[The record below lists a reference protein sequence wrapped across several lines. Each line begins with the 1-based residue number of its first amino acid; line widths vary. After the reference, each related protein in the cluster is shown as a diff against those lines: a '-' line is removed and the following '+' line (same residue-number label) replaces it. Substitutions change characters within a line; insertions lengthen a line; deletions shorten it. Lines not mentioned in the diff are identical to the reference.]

1 MQYNRGC
8 VKQTGAKQMT
18 ARIEIVEGVY
28 KIRGVDTS
36 VAGYSFDLVEGYK
49 DGATGGYVTVDGAS
63 VMPAGS
69 LPFPPRSIRIRC
81 NGVQSYTIV
90 SGEVPARQPEGVS
103 MLQALKKPS
112 KNAVEVT
119 DFTQVKVSDAVVAHE
134 TDEEIIERTRLRFEI
149 LKDMTKAVKGG
160 DVRAMIVTGPPGV
173 GKSFGVEEVLAKD
186 DLFNTL
192 GERKPKYE
200 IVKGAMS
207 PIGLYRKLYEFSD
220 NKSII
225 VFDDCDSILLDD
237 VALNILKAALDSS
250 KKRTISWNTDSR
262 LLRSEG
268 IPDRFDFKGGAI
280 FITNLKFENV
290 RSKKLQEHLAALE
303 SRCHYIDLRMD
314 TDREKVLRIKQIV
327 KDGMLN
333 DYDIPDTAKDE
344 VVDFI
349 EENRAT
355 MRELSLRTVLKV
367 ADLRKSFPNNWQ
379 NMAKVTVMKGA
390 R

>member
-1 MQYNRGC
+1 MYITFTEGWYNIKGQPTN
-8 VKQTGAKQMT
+8 VGGMT
-18 ARIEIVEGVY
+18 F
-28 KIRGVDTS
+28 K
-36 VAGYSFDLVEGYK
+36 LVEDYK
-49 DGATGGYVTVDGAS
+49 VSKSGEGYVTVEGGGQ
-63 VMPAGS
+63 PG
-69 LPFPPRSIRIRC
+69 FPDRSIRIKCRQGDY
-81 NGVQSYTIV
+81 NVAGSAKPIPQGVT
-90 SGEVPARQPEGVS
+90 
-103 MLQALKKPS
+103 MLQALKKPAKGS
-112 KNAVEVT
+112 EVT
-119 DFTQVKVSDAVVAHE
+119 DFTQAKVSDEAVAHE

-149 LKDMTKAVKGG
+149 LKDMTKAVKSG

-173 GKSFGVEEVLAKD
+173 GKSFGVEEVLSKD

-192 GERKPKYE
+192 GERKPRYE

-207 PIGLYRKLYEFSD
+207 AIGLYSKLYQYSD
-220 NKSII
+220 AKNIL

-237 VALNILKAALDSS
+237 IALNILKAALDSS

-268 IPDRFDFKGGAI
+268 IPDKFEFKGGAI

-327 KDGMLN
+327 KDGML
-333 DYDIPDTAKDE
+333 DSYELEDVARDE

-349 EENRAT
+349 VENRAT

-367 ADLRKSFPNNWQ
+367 ADLRKSFPTNWQ

-390 R
+390 Y

>member
-1 MQYNRGC
+1 LTF
-8 VKQTGAKQMT
+8 K
-18 ARIEIVEGVY
+18 
-28 KIRGVDTS
+28 
-36 VAGYSFDLVEGYK
+36 LVEDYK
-49 DGATGGYVTVDGAS
+49 VAKTGEGYVTVEG
-63 VMPAGS
+63 GS
-69 LPFPPRSIRIRC
+69 QPGFPDRSIRIKCRQGAY
-81 NGVQSYTIV
+81 NTAGSSKPIPQGVAMLT
-90 SGEVPARQPEGVS
+90 A
-103 MLQALKKPS
+103 LQAKPTG
-112 KNAVEVT
+112 KNADVKHM
-119 DFTQVKVSDAVVAHE
+119 DFTRVKVGDDAVAHE
-134 TDEEIIERTRLRFEI
+134 TDEQIIERTRMRFQI
-149 LKDMTKAVKGG
+149 LQDMTTAVKSG

-186 DLFNTL
+186 DLFDIM
-192 GERKPKYE
+192 GQRKPKYE

-207 PIGLYRKLYEFSD
+207 AIGLYSKLYHFSD
-220 NKSII
+220 AKNIL

-237 VALNILKAALDSS
+237 IALNILKAALDSS

-268 IPDRFDFKGGAI
+268 IPDRFEFKGGAI

-333 DYDIPDTAKDE
+333 DYDLADVAKDE

-349 EENRAT
+349 EENRST
-355 MRELSLRTVLKV
+355 LRELSLRTVLKV
-367 ADLRKSFPNNWQ
+367 ADLRKSFPANWQ
-379 NMAKVTVMKGA
+379 NMAKVTVMKGVY
-390 R
+390 

>member
-1 MQYNRGC
+1 MNITFTEGWYNIKGQP
-8 VKQTGAKQMT
+8 VNVGGLTFK
-18 ARIEIVEGVY
+18 
-28 KIRGVDTS
+28 
-36 VAGYSFDLVEGYK
+36 LVEDYK
-49 DGATGGYVTVDGAS
+49 VAKTGEGYVTADGNS
-63 VMPAGS
+63 VVG
-69 LPFPPRSIRIRC
+69 FPERNIRIKCRQ
-81 NGVQSYTIV
+81 GDYAVAGAV
-90 SGEVPARQPEGVS
+90 SKSIPQGVS
-103 MLQALKKPS
+103 MLTALKTKS
-112 KNAVEVT
+112 AKNEIVT
-119 DFTQVKVSDAVVAHE
+119 DFTQIKVADEVVAHE
-134 TDEEIIERTRLRFEI
+134 TDEQIIERTRMRFEI
-149 LKDMTKAVKGG
+149 LTEMTKAVKGG

-186 DLFNTL
+186 DLFDMM
-192 GERKPKYE
+192 GQRKPKYE

-207 PIGLYRKLYEFSD
+207 AIGLYSKLYKYSD
-220 NKSII
+220 PKSIL

-268 IPDRFDFKGGAI
+268 VPDKFEFKGGAI

-303 SRCHYIDLRMD
+303 SRCHFIDLRMD
-314 TDREKVLRIKQIV
+314 TDREKVLRIEQIV

-333 DYDIPDTAKDE
+333 DYELADIAKTE

-349 EENRAT
+349 KEHRAS

-367 ADLRKSFPNNWQ
+367 ADLRKSFPGNWQ

-390 R
+390 Y